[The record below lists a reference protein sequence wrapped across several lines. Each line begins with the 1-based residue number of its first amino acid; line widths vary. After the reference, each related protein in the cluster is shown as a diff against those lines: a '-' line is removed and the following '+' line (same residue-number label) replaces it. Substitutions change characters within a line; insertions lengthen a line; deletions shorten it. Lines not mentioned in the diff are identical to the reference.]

1 MDIKNYFLL
10 IFLLAGINQLMTAQT
25 PEYLFKPTLPV
36 TADTVYYPFYDD
48 EQMIELDYIGHWDK
62 EVHFHEQTRP
72 RAIPY
77 SMMLPLPHSNVYL
90 FRNRSGKIIK
100 AFNTTETLEELT
112 RQFSKIPIN
121 QKSRTIHSF
130 FPWHAGKETLANG
143 AWIYN
148 NIWTYRFNGFYKIY
162 DMSQPGSVVGLI
174 DSLGNIRVP
183 VEYEE
188 IYALKNNL
196 LIKKEGKWGVIDK
209 QVRSIIPPEYDGYNY
224 ESEDIICFT
233 RGEKLVIVYSTTT
246 EKLTALDEYD
256 EIINIDQLQQYGV
269 TAFKKDQKIGFID
282 KHYKEIVPAIYDM
295 VGEYYP
301 SLNKNPTLV
310 YRNSKWGYINAA
322 AKEVIPCKYDYA
334 ERFDETGIT
343 LVQHKDKWICI
354 NKVEK
359 KQAACNKKPNW
370 EPFEHGNTDE
380 LQVVK
385 NMSVIGD
392 YYGLINR
399 KNNKLVL
406 PLVYDYIRADLYY
419 DNIFRVKR
427 DKKWGLANAEGK
439 FLVDCE
445 YEEIGQIDREFTVVK
460 KKGFAGVINR
470 DLKLAIPCIYQEIQG
485 HSDNLFVFRLNDKMG
500 LMDSLQNVI
509 IPNRYDQF
517 YGFHQLNDHEHAT
530 GLSMVMN
537 DSLYGYIN
545 LRGEEVIPV
554 KFKWLDYKI
563 YNGLVAFGENGKYG
577 YVDTAGT
584 VIIPAAYDRVWGF
597 EKSIAGIEK
606 EKKWAFIDTKGTL
619 ITPFIYDLI
628 VGHTWMDKK
637 YMVVVKN
644 GKHGV
649 VNTAAKE
656 IIPCKY
662 NYIKSFTNGY
672 FYVESGSKQLR
683 INEAGV
689 ESP

>member
-1 MDIKNYFLL
+1 MAVKNYFVLT
-10 IFLLAGINQLMTAQT
+10 FLLAGINQLMTAQT
-25 PEYLFKPTLPV
+25 PEYLFKPTLPI
-36 TADTVYYPFYDD
+36 TADTNYYPFYND

-62 EVHFHEQTRP
+62 EVDFHEKTRP
-72 RAIPY
+72 RALHY
-77 SMMLPLPHSNVYL
+77 SMVLQPPHSNVYL

-121 QKSRTIHSF
+121 QKSRTIHAF

-143 AWIYN
+143 AWIYSS
-148 NIWTYRFNGFYKIY
+148 IWTHRFNGFYKIY
-162 DMSQPGSVVGLI
+162 DMSQPGSLVGLI
-174 DSLGNIRVP
+174 DSLGDIRVP

-188 IYALKNNL
+188 IYFLKNNL
-196 LIKKEGKWGVIDK
+196 LIKKKGKWGIIDK
-209 QVRSIIPPEYDGYNY
+209 QVRNILPPEYDGYNF

-233 RGEKLVIVYSTTT
+233 RGEKLVIVYSTATA
-246 EKLTALDEYD
+246 KLKALDEYD

-310 YRNSKWGYINAA
+310 CRNGKWGYINAA

-334 ERFDETGIT
+334 DRFDEAGIA
-343 LVQHKDKWICI
+343 LVQHKNKWICI
-354 NKVEK
+354 NKEGK

-370 EPFEHGNTDE
+370 EPFEYGNTDE

-385 NMSVIGD
+385 NMNGIGD

-406 PLVYDYIRADLYY
+406 PLIYDYINGDLYY
-419 DNIFRVKR
+419 NNIFRVER

-439 FLVDCE
+439 FLLDCE
-445 YEEIGQIDREFTVVK
+445 YEEIGQIDREFAVVK
-460 KKGFAGVINR
+460 KKGLAGVINR
-470 DLKLAIPCIYQEIQG
+470 DLKLVIPCIYQEIQG
-485 HSDNLFVFRLNDKMG
+485 HSDNRFVFRLNDKMG

-563 YNGLVAFGENGKYG
+563 YSGLVAFGENGKYG
-577 YVDTAGT
+577 FLDTAGT

-606 EKKWAFIDTKGTL
+606 EKKWAFIDTNGTL

-649 VNTAAKE
+649 VNTAGKE

-662 NYIKSFTNGY
+662 DYIKSFTNGY
-672 FYVESGSKQLR
+672 FYVQSGSKQLR